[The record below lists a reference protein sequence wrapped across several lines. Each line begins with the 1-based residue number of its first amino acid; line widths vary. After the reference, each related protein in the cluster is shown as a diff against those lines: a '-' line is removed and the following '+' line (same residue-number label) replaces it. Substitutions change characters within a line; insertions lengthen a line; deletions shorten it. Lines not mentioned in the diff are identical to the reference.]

1 MRIPEAFARTVGEVW
16 GDLGREW
23 LRELPALQA
32 GVLRDWELT
41 PGELYRLSFNWVVP
55 VRRAD
60 GSPAVLKLGVPQSG
74 HLTSEAAALTC
85 FAGQGAVEV
94 LAHDS
99 TRGALLIERAEPGTM
114 VRELVEEHDE
124 QATAVLIDTM
134 RRLHRPPPPG
144 LALEELSGRTE
155 SFAAHLRRFPGDDPI
170 PRHLVERAGRLFGEL
185 CASATER
192 VVLHGDLHH
201 DNVLA
206 ADREPWLAI
215 DPHGVIGD
223 PGYELGALLYNPMTS
238 DAPVVKLLPSR
249 IEQLADGLA
258 MPVERVVAWGFA
270 QAVLSLVW
278 TAEGDGK
285 IGGRD
290 LEVALSLWS
299 RLP

>member
-1 MRIPEAFARTVGEVW
+1 MLIPEALARNVGEAW
-16 GDLGREW
+16 GDPGREW
-23 LRELPALQA
+23 LRELPGVAA

-41 PGELYRLSFNWVVP
+41 AGEPYELSFNWVVP

-60 GSPAVLKLGVPQSG
+60 GTPAVLKLGVPQSG
-74 HLTSEAAALTC
+74 HLTSEATALT
-85 FAGQGAVEV
+85 FFGGRGAVEV
-94 LAHDS
+94 LAYDAA
-99 TRGALLIERAEPGTM
+99 RGALLIERAEPGTM
-114 VRELVEEHDE
+114 VRELVPERDE

-155 SFAAHLRRFPGDDPI
+155 SFAAHLRRFAPGDDPV
-170 PRHLVERAGRLFGEL
+170 PRYLVERAGRLFGEL
-185 CASATER
+185 CATATER

-206 ADREPWLAI
+206 AGREPWLAI

-223 PGYELGALLYNPMTS
+223 PGYELGAMLYNPLS
-238 DAPVVKLLPSR
+238 YSVVGLLPSR

-270 QAVLSLVW
+270 QAVLSMVW
-278 TAEGDGK
+278 TAAGDGK
-285 IGGRD
+285 INGRD
-290 LEVALSLWS
+290 LDVALSLWS

>member
-1 MRIPEAFARTVGEVW
+1 MRIPEAFARNVGEVW
-16 GDLGREW
+16 GDPGRQW

-32 GVLRDWELT
+32 GLLRDWELT
-41 PGELYRLSFNWVVP
+41 AGEPYLLSFNWVVP

-60 GSPAVLKLGVPQSG
+60 GSAAVLKLGVAQSG
-74 HLTSEAAALTC
+74 HLTSEATALTC
-85 FAGQGAVEV
+85 FAGRGAVEV
-94 LAHDS
+94 LAYDPG
-99 TRGALLIERAEPGTM
+99 RGALLVERAVPGTM
-114 VRELVEEHDE
+114 LRELVRDHDAH
-124 QATAVLIDTM
+124 ATAVLIDTM
-134 RRLHRPPPPG
+134 RRLHRLPPPG
-144 LALEELSGRTE
+144 LELEELSGRSA

-170 PRHLVERAGRLFGEL
+170 PRYLVERAGQLFGEL

-223 PGYELGALLYNPMTS
+223 PGYELGASLYNPKTS
-238 DAPVVKLLPSR
+238 DAPIVALLPSR

-278 TAEGDGK
+278 TAESDGRIEGGDL
-285 IGGRD
+285 D
-290 LEVALSLWS
+290 VALSLWS